1 MLKHRYPIQIAKL
14 CCFFKSN
21 LQNYIMKFLN
31 LYIALALSCSITV
44 AQDSPSIAIVPSW
57 NQEAGLIDQKK
68 NEYFDIFH
76 SSATQILI
84 RQGVFKLVDRRF
96 VASTLQ
102 EQKISLSGAVNDGNV
117 VKVGEL
123 LGAKKLLVTD
133 VSLLDNSVYLKLNLL
148 NSETGEVIAALD
160 ESCPAEFNKFKL
172 RAKQAALKMF
182 PDSTGHPANYPCK
195 VLLRLIEAS
204 GFPPTKTNGSQW
216 DMFSPADIFI
226 ELRKNQRVIDK
237 TVVKNDITSNI
248 EKFDVDFEIEIE
260 SLDDVLW
267 LYLWDHD
274 DSGNDFMDRVRFDLA
289 KVYESTAIAALA
301 KHQKRKIPVKNGKYE
316 LRGEHGSS
324 IWVEFFYE

>member
-1 MLKHRYPIQIAKL
+1 
-14 CCFFKSN
+14 
-21 LQNYIMKFLN
+21 MKFLYS
-31 LYIALALSCSITV
+31 YIVLAFSCSIAI
-44 AQDSPSIAIVPSW
+44 AQSLPSIAIVPSW
-57 NQEAGLIDQKK
+57 NQESDVIDQKK

-84 RQGVFKLVDRRF
+84 RRGAFKLVDRRF

-102 EQKISLSGAVNDGNV
+102 EQKISLSGAVKDDNV

-148 NSETGEVIAALD
+148 DSETGEVAAALD
-160 ESCPAEFNKFKL
+160 ESCPAEFTQFKL
-172 RAKQAALKMF
+172 RAKQLALKMF
-182 PDSTGHPANYPCK
+182 PDSAGHLANYPCK

-204 GFPPTKTNGSQW
+204 GFPPTKTNGRQW
-216 DMFSPADIFI
+216 DMFSPADLFI
-226 ELRKNQRVIDK
+226 ELYKNQRVFDK
-237 TVVKNDITSNI
+237 TVVKNDVTANI

-260 SLDDVLW
+260 SPDDVLW
-267 LYLWDHD
+267 FFLWDHD
-274 DSGNDFMDRVRFDLA
+274 DSGNDFMDRIRFDLT

-301 KHQKRKIPVKNGKYE
+301 KHPKRKVPVKNGKYE

-324 IWVEFFYE
+324 ILIEFFYE